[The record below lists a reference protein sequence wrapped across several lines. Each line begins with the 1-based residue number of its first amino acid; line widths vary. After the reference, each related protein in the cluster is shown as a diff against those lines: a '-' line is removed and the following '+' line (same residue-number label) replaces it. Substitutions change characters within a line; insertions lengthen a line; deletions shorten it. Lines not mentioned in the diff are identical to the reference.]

1 MQNLIGKKFQGYEFL
16 EYIGEGGMGIV
27 YKAQDLNLD
36 RKVAI
41 KVIQPGKSNFPQT
54 FKKFRKEAKNQAK
67 LIHPNIV
74 TIHGLIEIYSSIGIV
89 MEFVDGEE
97 LSSIIKR
104 KQKLDYNFTK
114 NILLQVL
121 DGLDFAHSHG
131 IIHRDIKPSN
141 IIVRKDGVAK
151 IADFGIAKSVEDFET
166 FTTNSKMVGTLFY
179 MSPEQ
184 ITGAKVSHL
193 SDIYSLGCTAY
204 EMATGLPPF
213 YYQNTTQIIFAH
225 INEIAAPIESFR
237 NDYPDAFNKLIFE
250 MLQKDAKL
258 RPKSCNYIKNYLRI
272 ITQANVVSSDVKAFR
287 KKSNNSF
294 LITLIKIVFI
304 ILTII
309 IVYFVVTNVKI
320 NR

>member
-1 MQNLIGKKFQGYEFL
+1 MQNLIGKIFQGFEFL
-16 EYIGEGGMGIV
+16 DFIGEGGMGIV
-27 YKAQDLNLD
+27 YKAHDFNLD

-41 KVIQPGKSNFPQT
+41 KVIQPNKRDFSNT

-67 LIHPNIV
+67 LIHPNII

-104 KQKLDYNFTK
+104 KQKLDFNSIK

-141 IIVRKDGVAK
+141 IIIRKDGVAK

-166 FTTNSKMVGTLFY
+166 LTTNPKMVGTLYY

-184 ITGAKVSHL
+184 INGLKVTHL

-204 EMATGLPPF
+204 EMSTGVPPF
-213 YYQNTTQIIFAH
+213 YYQNKTQVIFAH
-225 INEIAAPIESFR
+225 ANEIAAPIESYR
-237 NDYPDAFNKLIFE
+237 NDYPKAFNKLIFD
-250 MLQKDAKL
+250 MLQKDPKL
-258 RPKSCNYIKNYLRI
+258 RPKSCTYIKNYLRI
-272 ITQANVVSSDVKAFR
+272 VNQENVLH
-287 KKSNNSF
+287 SNKLTYQKDRNSNF
-294 LITLIKIVFI
+294 LITLIKIIFI

-309 IVYFVVTNVKI
+309 IVYLVATNVKV
-320 NR
+320 NN